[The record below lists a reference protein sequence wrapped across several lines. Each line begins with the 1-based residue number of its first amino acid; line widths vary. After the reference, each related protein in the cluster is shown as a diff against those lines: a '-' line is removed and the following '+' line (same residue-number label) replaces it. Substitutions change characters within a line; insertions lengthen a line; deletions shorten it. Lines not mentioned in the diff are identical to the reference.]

1 MICYRDITFCPFWER
16 CKDGPTCHQ
25 ALTDKVQE
33 QAVIWWGGFVTNSN
47 STNEVG
53 DAPICQYM
61 NEPECFNH
69 VE

>member
-1 MICYRDITFCPFWER
+1 MICYKDMTFCPFWEH
-16 CKDGPTCHQ
+16 CKDGPTCHR

-33 QAVIWWGGFVTNSN
+33 QAVVWWGSV
-47 STNEVG
+47 

-69 VE
+69 VESC